1 LVCLRAMSSPRS
13 TSPPAVPLATEAPLT
28 LACTMCG
35 LAAALY
41 MIGFFH
47 RVYPAVI
54 GGELMRD
61 FAINAALL
69 GNLSALYF
77 YSYAAMQFPTG
88 VLADRYGPRAVLAV
102 GACVAGIGT
111 LLFAYAGS
119 LVLAGLG
126 RLLVGG
132 AVAVGFVCAIK
143 LASHWM
149 APQHLTLVTGM
160 AFFLGITG
168 ALAAGYPMAVLLAVM
183 DWRWIIGGLGILTLG
198 LALLIWQRV
207 RDDPT
212 DLGYRSQVP
221 VVGGGT
227 RPTLRGNFA
236 AALRNRNVTLLTA
249 AGGALTG
256 SVLAFAGLWGVPFL
270 SASVSIDRET
280 ATLYCSAML
289 LAFAVGGPLLG
300 TLSERIRSRKRI
312 YLGALPAS
320 LPVWW
325 VLLLH
330 TPQSPPLLLVLV
342 LLAGLSSGGMVIVCY
357 SHGRESVRPQAAG
370 TVTGLINTGAI
381 AGPMVLQPLI
391 GWLLDRHW
399 DGTLV
404 DGVPVYAASAYAV
417 ALSPLLG
424 WLALAAVLLALT
436 RETQCRPAA
445 G

>member
-1 LVCLRAMSSPRS
+1 MNSPRD
-13 TSPPAVPLATEAPLT
+13 TTPPTTQTPPEAPFR
-28 LACTMCG
+28 LACTMWG

-88 VLADRYGPRAVLAV
+88 VLADRYGPRAVLAA

-111 LLFAYAGS
+111 LLFAYSSS
-119 LVLAGLG
+119 LAVAGLG

-132 AVAVGFVCAIK
+132 AVAVGFVSTIK

-149 APQHLTLVTGM
+149 APQQLTMVTGV

-183 DWRWIIGGLGILTLG
+183 DWRWIIGGLGMLTLG
-198 LALLIWQRV
+198 LALLIWHQV
-207 RDDPT
+207 RDDPAE
-212 DLGYRSQVP
+212 LGYRSQLP
-221 VVGGGT
+221 VLPSSAQ
-227 RPTLRGNFA
+227 PTVRGNFA
-236 AALRNRNVTLLTA
+236 AVLRDRNAVLITVA
-249 AGGALTG
+249 AGALTG

-270 SASVSIDRET
+270 SAAVSLDRET

-300 TLSERIRSRKRI
+300 ALSERIGYRKGV

-330 TPQSPPLLLVLV
+330 TPQSPPLLLALV
-342 LLAGLSSGGMVIVCY
+342 VLAGLSSGGMVIVCY

-404 DGVPVYAASAYAV
+404 DSVPMYAASAYAV

-424 WLALAAVLLALT
+424 WLALATVLLALT
-436 RETQCRPAA
+436 RETHCRPAA